1 MKVVVLGAGIGGL
14 SIACRLS
21 SLGHDV
27 ILIEKNNYTGGKAGV
42 VKFNGYT
49 FDAGP
54 SLFTYPE
61 WLDDVFISCNK
72 NPRDYYTYKK
82 LDLVTRYFFN
92 DKSYFDVFDDVNKTA
107 KSIENVANFSSSKF
121 IKLISHWKLVYQLSE
136 ETFLS
141 GKIKFNLPFLKAAM
155 KWFLKLGF
163 FSIFTSMAKYNK
175 KVINNDKV
183 ELLFNRFAT
192 YTGSSPFKTPAFMNQ
207 LSVVELCKGAYYP
220 DNGMNSIS
228 KGLEN
233 LAVDLGVNIRL
244 NNQVSAI
251 IKENDSW
258 LIKTSNSQFSAD
270 IVVSNIDYC
279 FTRKLMGDKF
289 NLPTSKLSTSGI
301 VFYWGVS
308 KIFKDLKLHN
318 VFFSDD
324 YQKEFSQ
331 IIDDVIFPD
340 KPTVY
345 VNVSSKIDSHH
356 AKNNC
361 ENWFVMVN
369 VPASLELTTEKS
381 VNKLREA
388 VINLLSDKLNKPIK
402 EHIECERI
410 LTPNTLN
417 EDTGAY
423 KGSIYGINQN
433 SLFKIMNRKDNKDK
447 FDKGLYYVGGTVH
460 PGGGIPLALLSSKN
474 TVNQIIKD
482 Y

>member
-1 MKVVVLGAGIGGL
+1 MKIVVLGAGIGGL
-14 SIACRLS
+14 SVACRLS
-21 SLGHDV
+21 SLGHNV
-27 ILIEKNNYTGGKAGV
+27 VVVEKNNSPGGKASV

-61 WLDDVFISCNK
+61 WLDDVFVFCNK

-82 LDLVTRYFFN
+82 LNLVTRYFFN

-107 KSIENVANFSSSKF
+107 KSIEAVSNFPSSKF
-121 IKLISHWKLVYQLSE
+121 LKLINHWQLVYQLSE

-141 GKIKFNLPFLKAAM
+141 GKIKFNPPFLKASM
-155 KWFLKLGF
+155 KWFLKSGF
-163 FSIFTSMAKYNK
+163 YSIFTSMAIYNK
-175 KVINNDKV
+175 KVINNNKV

-192 YTGSSPFKTPAFMNQ
+192 YTGSSPYKTPAFMNQ

-220 DNGMNSIS
+220 DNGIYSIPKS
-228 KGLEN
+228 LEK
-233 LAVDLGVNIRL
+233 LAVDMGVDIRY
-244 NNQVSAI
+244 NNQVIAI
-251 IKENDSW
+251 SKENDSW
-258 LIKTSNSQFSAD
+258 LIKTSKSHFSAD

-279 FTRKLMGDKF
+279 FTRKLMGEQF

-308 KIFKDLKLHN
+308 KTFKDLKLHN

-369 VPASLELTTEKS
+369 VPSSLELTSKKS
-381 VNKLREA
+381 VTKLRDA
-388 VINLLSDKLNKPIK
+388 VINLLSVKLNESIK
-402 EHIECERI
+402 ELIECERI
-410 LTPNTLN
+410 LTPNTLSD
-417 EDTGAY
+417 DTGAY
-423 KGSIYGINQN
+423 KGSIYGVNQN